1 MKKLFKKLKLIGLII
16 FTLFDIFLIYSCFY
30 FGYSIYSSKYINSQ
44 DKFNKETV
52 SYISFMFENND
63 NHVVDVKKPKIV
75 SDDVGKLLF
84 GDSYFTFD
92 VNLDKEKIND
102 SLEYVVTASPVGDSI
117 DDEYIKFYLTDENGK
132 SLTENEVMRFSEFD
146 SSKDGSSKIIYE
158 GKFTKDKTKQILNL
172 RVWISEEYDYDDVA
186 GFSYQ
191 LNILTK

>member
-1 MKKLFKKLKLIGLII
+1 MKKLFKKLKLFGLIV

-30 FGYSIYSSKYINSQ
+30 FGYFIYSSKYINSE
-44 DKFNKETV
+44 DKVNKETV

-63 NHVVDVKKPKIV
+63 NHVVEVKKPKIV
-75 SDDVGKLLF
+75 SDEVGKYLF

-92 VNLDKEKIND
+92 INLDKEKIDD
-102 SLEYVVTASPVGDSI
+102 SLEYVVIASPIGETI
-117 DDEYIKFYLTDENGK
+117 DEEYIKFYITDEDGK
-132 SLTENEVMRFSEFD
+132 YLTKNEVMKFSDFD
-146 SSKDGSSKIIYE
+146 FEKDGSSRIIYE

-172 RVWISEEYDYDDVA
+172 RIWISDKYDLDDVP